1 MTPPDPAVPPLL
13 PLPTRDPFGGGDL
26 VVTRLESA
34 TTGVAIEGR
43 FGLGWVG
50 RLTPEQLELVGLL
63 LARRNNLQRLAGDLG
78 IAYNTA
84 RARFEEVVV
93 ALGGAPDDAP
103 APAPAPSRRDVLR
116 RVKAGELTP
125 EEAADLL
132 R

>member
-1 MTPPDPAVPPLL
+1 M
-13 PLPTRDPFGGGDL
+13 
-26 VVTRLESA
+26 
-34 TTGVAIEGR
+34 AIEGR
-43 FGLGWVG
+43 FTLGWLG

-84 RARFEEVVV
+84 RARFEEIVV
-93 ALGGAPDDAP
+93 ALGAPPDESPRPTRA
-103 APAPAPSRRDVLR
+103 DVLR
-116 RVKAGELTP
+116 RVRAGELSP

>member
-1 MTPPDPAVPPLL
+1 MTL
-13 PLPTRDPFGGGDL
+13 PLPTQDPFGGGEL
-26 VVTRLESA
+26 EVTRLVSP

-43 FGLGWVG
+43 FTLGWMG
-50 RLTPEQLELVGLL
+50 RLTPDQLELVGLL
-63 LARRNNLQRLAGDLG
+63 LARRNNLQRLATDLG

-84 RARFEEVVV
+84 RARFEEIVE
-93 ALGGAPDDAP
+93 ALGGAPAADDDAP
-103 APAPAPSRRDVLR
+103 KPTRRDVLR